1 MSIYSWGFDRVE
13 QVPPEKE
20 AVSARIREMQAAN
33 WKELEDMTDAE
44 LDAFEREVDDA
55 RMVLDFDHPHA
66 VAMSAAYK
74 AIKHE
79 RARRFLQGQNARREQ
94 HNRAMMIHEAAEL
107 VRQAVEKIDM
117 AYTIEPQAW
126 YFQMCEVPALDV
138 ATAEDGELENAGR
151 VCVGIVNEKPDTYAE
166 DAAVIGVLKGKSV
179 RAISSE
185 LSERGK
191 ARAERLEKARSLLA
205 EITAEQA
212 RRERERRELEER
224 TSLEGMEK
232 RIAALEGK
240 LADKQEPA
248 TPPC

>member
-1 MSIYSWGFDRVE
+1 MSIYSWGVDKVE

-20 AVSARIREMQAAN
+20 AVSARIRQMQAGN
-33 WKELEDMTDAE
+33 WKALEGMTDAE
-44 LDAFEREVDDA
+44 LDGFEREVDAA

-66 VAMSAAYK
+66 VARDAAYK

-126 YFQMCEVPALDV
+126 YSQMCEVPALDV
-138 ATAEDGELENAGR
+138 AAADDAELAEAGR

-166 DAAVIGVLKGKSV
+166 DSAVIAQLKGTSV

-191 ARAERLEKARSLLA
+191 ERAERLEKARSLLA

-224 TSLEGMEK
+224 TTPEGMEK
-232 RIAALEGK
+232 RLAALEKALLEKGG
-240 LADKQEPA
+240 E
-248 TPPC
+248 